1 MKRLLIYII
10 CIVSLSIFVE
20 AQRRITPVTP
30 QSGQKTD
37 KKEKF
42 DKSRLVEFKDEKG
55 NIVLVDTV
63 SGKEYIDTTEIK
75 ETNKIE
81 YPLFH
86 EATFGFNFWDPVMR
100 CLGQKYGGAEVWAEL
115 SLYNRFK
122 PIVEIGFGSAND
134 TPEDKNYTYKS
145 SMSPYFRIGMNY
157 NFLFKKIT
165 DYQFLAGLKYGF
177 TSFSYELNNISM
189 DAGYWGEP
197 INFNIPSQ
205 KSTVG
210 FLELTFGIKVK
221 IYQNISMGWALKYH
235 AILHESKNKYGDPW
249 YIPGY
254 GTRGSSI
261 TGAFS
266 IMYTIPL
273 KKKNA
278 IIADTEEI
286 EEIPQKQADSEEQ
299 L

>member
-10 CIVSLSIFVE
+10 CIIALSVTIT

-30 QSGQKTD
+30 QSGQKSERV
-37 KKEKF
+37 EKI

-63 SGKEYIDTTEIK
+63 SGKEFVDTTEVK
-75 ETNKIE
+75 DLNKIE
-81 YPLFH
+81 YPLLH
-86 EATFGFNFWDPVMR
+86 EATFGLNFWDPVMR

-122 PIVEIGFGSAND
+122 PVIELGFGSANS

-145 SMSPYFRIGMNY
+145 SMAPYFRIGMNY
-157 NFLFKKIT
+157 NFLYKKIT
-165 DYQFLAGLKYGF
+165 DYQFLAGLKYGI
-177 TSFSYELNNISM
+177 TSFSYELNDISM

-210 FLELTFGIKVK
+210 FMELTFGIKVK

-235 AILHESKNKYGDPW
+235 AILHENKNKYGEPW

-266 IMYTIPL
+266 IMYTIPF
-273 KKKNA
+273 KKKEA
-278 IIADTEEI
+278 EIVEIETEE
-286 EEIPQKQADSEEQ
+286 ELPEKQNNNEEQ
-299 L
+299 H

>member
-1 MKRLLIYII
+1 MMKRLLIYII
-10 CIVSLSIFVE
+10 CIVSLFVSVE

-30 QSGQKTD
+30 QSGQKID
-37 KKEKF
+37 KNEKF
-42 DKSRLVEFKDEKG
+42 DKSRLVEFKDESG

-63 SGKEYIDTTEIK
+63 SGKEYVDTTEIK
-75 ETNKIE
+75 ETTKIE

-86 EATFGFNFWDPVMR
+86 EATLGFNFWDPVMR

-145 SMSPYFRIGMNY
+145 SMAPYFRIGMNY

-165 DYQFLAGLKYGF
+165 DYQFLVGLKYGF

-210 FLELTFGIKVK
+210 FMELTFGIKVK

-235 AILHESKNKYGDPW
+235 AILHESQNKHGKPW

-254 GTRGSSI
+254 GTRGTPI

-266 IMYTIPL
+266 IMYTIPF
-273 KKKNA
+273 KKGG
-278 IIADTEEI
+278 TEIVDLEA
-286 EEIPQKQADSEEQ
+286 EEELPEKQNNNE
-299 L
+299 

>member
-1 MKRLLIYII
+1 MKRLLIFII
-10 CIVSLSIFVE
+10 CIIALSVTIT

-30 QSGQKTD
+30 QSGQKSERV
-37 KKEKF
+37 EKI

-63 SGKEYIDTTEIK
+63 SGKEFVDTTEVK
-75 ETNKIE
+75 DLNKIE
-81 YPLFH
+81 YPLLH

-122 PIVEIGFGSAND
+122 PVIELGFGSANS

-145 SMSPYFRIGMNY
+145 SMAPYFRIGMNY
-157 NFLFKKIT
+157 NFLYKKIT
-165 DYQFLAGLKYGF
+165 DYQFLAGLKYGI
-177 TSFSYELNNISM
+177 TSFSYELNDISM

-210 FLELTFGIKVK
+210 FMELTFGIKVK

-235 AILHESKNKYGDPW
+235 AILHESKNKYGEPW

-266 IMYTIPL
+266 IMYTIPF
-273 KKKNA
+273 KKKEA
-278 IIADTEEI
+278 EIVEIETEE
-286 EEIPQKQADSEEQ
+286 ELPEKQNNNEEQ
-299 L
+299 H